1 MLETI
6 RIRRAGYPV
15 RVPFDLFV
23 FRYRALL
30 QGKIG
35 NVSDTKAT
43 CLAILGILPPDE
55 REGWQLGV
63 TKVSHFYFIF
73 YFLLVLFYI

>member
-30 QGKIG
+30 QGK
-35 NVSDTKAT
+35 VSNTGDVKAV
-43 CLAILGILPPDE
+43 CLAILGILPPEE

-63 TKVSHFYFIF
+63 TKVCLQRFFVYCS
-73 YFLLVLFYI
+73 L